1 MEDTTKNLSEENIN
15 SMEEEMPSDTPHKH
29 FMEKLQSKKL
39 EINKEQRDLINQ
51 AIQQNYQLF
60 QQGQN
65 YQITQKNGTPIIQ
78 EERLSY
84 QIYQPK
90 QINQSYQLEQGG
102 AIYQPVQNY
111 QMIHTTV
118 ANEVIKQP
126 YQNYPNSTGYLEH
139 HNVYEYQDNNEDNQ
153 NYNLDYYQINQSD
166 KLLGNQVTNY
176 NKMKIPMLRQNIH
189 KISQNNGASVDIKK
203 KKRKKKNSGP
213 KDSLSKLFIK
223 PKEDDNNRNCVT
235 SRGEKESIDGRQ
247 NLISFQEISSKKI
260 SKSKLN
266 MENGNF
272 TGFVEIPR
280 EEYLKNADKETFF
293 LEKGMNT
300 GKYTFRGK
308 ETIIKEDDV
317 PGGRVKITEKDIT
330 DELIRRKNKQ
340 NRKVRY
346 EICDKFYTLF
356 EFNRESKNKQDISKN
371 DKGDKDGKGKDNESG
386 PQKSNNFSN
395 NLNFNGPK
403 NIANNLNSAGNNNLP
418 NNLNSAGNNI
428 IQNNFSSK
436 GNNNIQNNLNLNE
449 QKHFPNNLN
458 SKGNGGIQNSFNLN
472 EQKNFVNNINFKGN
486 SNLSMKCQIS
496 PMKSQQENEKCGNNS
511 SYTNFRSYNYG
522 SSFIYNNY
530 ELSSLFPKDDFSKSV
545 LEQIN
550 RIRIDPQSF
559 IGTIERG
566 KENIIQ
572 CRNGTSIYKGKS
584 KIALSQGTLAFNRAI
599 AVLRNT
605 ESMQKLT
612 FSPQLTVELP
622 KDETEIKDKNDL
634 KEKVEDM
641 IREGINI
648 RSYWRDII
656 KDPETCVL
664 LMIVDDTGINSGMRR
679 NDILNP
685 KMKYIGISS
694 VEINGHFVCYLT
706 LSTSLYY

>member
-1 MEDTTKNLSEENIN
+1 
-15 SMEEEMPSDTPHKH
+15 
-29 FMEKLQSKKL
+29 
-39 EINKEQRDLINQ
+39 
-51 AIQQNYQLF
+51 
-60 QQGQN
+60 
-65 YQITQKNGTPIIQ
+65 
-78 EERLSY
+78 
-84 QIYQPK
+84 
-90 QINQSYQLEQGG
+90 
-102 AIYQPVQNY
+102 
-111 QMIHTTV
+111 
-118 ANEVIKQP
+118 
-126 YQNYPNSTGYLEH
+126 
-139 HNVYEYQDNNEDNQ
+139 
-153 NYNLDYYQINQSD
+153 
-166 KLLGNQVTNY
+166 
-176 NKMKIPMLRQNIH
+176 
-189 KISQNNGASVDIKK
+189 
-203 KKRKKKNSGP
+203 
-213 KDSLSKLFIK
+213 
-223 PKEDDNNRNCVT
+223 
-235 SRGEKESIDGRQ
+235 
-247 NLISFQEISSKKI
+247 
-260 SKSKLN
+260 

-330 DELIRRKNKQ
+330 DELTRRKNKQ
-340 NRKVRY
+340 NRKVKY

-403 NIANNLNSAGNNNLP
+403 NIANNLISAGNNNLP

-584 KIALSQGTLAFNRAI
+584 KIALSQGALAFNRAI

-656 KDPETCVL
+656 RDPETCVL